1 MYNTT
6 VEQQEEYVSSLRQMW
21 LKVARVHGY
30 TSPQEIAI
38 LDILFKEDNRLDE
51 MKGEKDA

>member
-38 LDILFKEDNRLDE
+38 LDILCKEDNRLDE